1 MKKRNIRTLDA
12 FVYSL
17 FIFMTMVTLFIIYKD
32 VPSKGALTF
41 VTAYAILAILIPF
54 YILIRVLFTVKK
66 FTFEEVKKE
75 GFKFV
80 IFFISIMML
89 GLIGNFMLQLP
100 NLRLSKMLLSA
111 LTFAFGITCFDIVFS
126 KRAK

>member
-12 FVYSL
+12 LVYFLFVL
-17 FIFMTMVTLFIIYKD
+17 MTMVTLFIIYKD
-32 VPSKGALTF
+32 VPSRSALTF

-54 YILIRVLFTVKK
+54 YILIRVLFTVKQ

-80 IFFISIMML
+80 IFFICIMML
-89 GLIGNFMLQLP
+89 GLIGNFILP
-100 NLRLSKMLLSA
+100 LPDLRLSKILPSSLA
-111 LTFAFGITCFDIVFS
+111 FAFGITCFDIAFS
-126 KRAK
+126 KRTK

>member
-12 FVYSL
+12 LVYFLFVL
-17 FIFMTMVTLFIIYKD
+17 MTIVTLFIIYKD
-32 VPSKGALTF
+32 VPSRSALTF

-54 YILIRVLFTVKK
+54 YILIRVLFTVKQ

-75 GFKFV
+75 GVKFIV
-80 IFFISIMML
+80 FFICIMML
-89 GLIGNFMLQLP
+89 GLIGNFMLSLP
-100 NLRLSKMLLSA
+100 NLKFSKMLPPSLA
-111 LTFAFGITCFDIVFS
+111 FAFGITCFDIVFS